1 MKFWTTC
8 SENDIKLPRGKGRLD
23 PVLKIYK
30 DCRVMLTTNIDDKN
44 GQANDTF
51 IDSVELKKCKFNEN

>member
-8 SENDIKLPRGKGRLD
+8 SENDIKLPRGRGRLD

-30 DCRVMLTTNIDDKN
+30 GCRVMLTTNIDVKN
-44 GQANDTF
+44 GQANGTQAF
-51 IDSVELKKCKFNEN
+51 IDSVELKKMQF